1 MCLRKPALDPNTLEP
16 GESRYRS
23 SRPANMVRVA
33 SLKGKAIVDRR
44 NGANHIYFVTDIV
57 QNKINCNHL
66 RP

>member
-1 MCLRKPALDPNTLEP
+1 
-16 GESRYRS
+16 
-23 SRPANMVRVA
+23 MVRVA